1 MPRKFNGKRYDLL
14 ASTIGYSKSE
24 AKAKA
29 RKIKRNRPSACT
41 RVIPLHG
48 KYAVYVR

>member
-14 ASTIGYSKSE
+14 TSTMGYSKSE

-29 RKIKRNRPSACT
+29 RKIKHNRPSALV
-41 RVIPLHG
+41 RVVPLHG
-48 KYAVYVR
+48 KWAVYVA